1 MTQHQIGDKTVNLVA
16 KNITS
21 FVDKHGVT
29 WYKGWHLK
37 DVDTLKV
44 YGMMVYN
51 SKWTTG
57 KHFGVTIYS
66 PIHTELGSV
75 GSMEFVTK
83 EEALTWARGWIE
95 SLREPTFAQYQQALE
110 RIKEARYRDEMSDD
124 FAYTNG
130 KTARWN
136 RIEREVRARMEKV
149 A

>member
-1 MTQHQIGDKTVNLVA
+1 MEVGDKTVNLTA
-16 KNITS
+16 KKITS

-51 SKWTTG
+51 SHWTSG
-57 KHFGVTIYS
+57 KHFGVSIYS
-66 PIHTELGSV
+66 QIHAELGCVASQ
-75 GSMEFVTK
+75 EFVTK
-83 EEALTWARGWIE
+83 EEALTWAREQIE
-95 SLREPTFAQYQQALE
+95 DLREPTFAQYQAALE
-110 RIKEARYRDEMSDD
+110 RIKDARYRDEMADD

-130 KTARWN
+130 KVARWD
-136 RIEREVRARMEKV
+136 RIEREVRTMMEKV

>member
-1 MTQHQIGDKTVNLVA
+1 MEVGDKTVNLTA
-16 KNITS
+16 KKVTS

-29 WYKGWHLK
+29 WYKGWHLT

-44 YGMMVYN
+44 YGMLVYN

-57 KHFGVTIYS
+57 KCFGISIYS
-66 PIHTELGSV
+66 QIHSELGCVASR
-75 GSMEFVTK
+75 EFVTK
-83 EEALTWARGWIE
+83 EEALAWAREQIE
-95 SLREPTFAQYQQALE
+95 SLRVPTFAQFQEALE

-136 RIEREVRARMEKV
+136 RIEREVRAMMEKV